1 MSSPSCVS
9 HVGSTSICAADA
21 SLDMPPAA
29 ARYIPCGDSI
39 CFALRQN
46 EIGEKRVSRIA
57 ALVAVGN
64 ISNVNE
70 VSIYRISSI
79 ARNISSSP

>member
-21 SLDMPPAA
+21 PLDMPPAA

-57 ALVAVGN
+57 ALVAEGD
-64 ISNVNE
+64 I
-70 VSIYRISSI
+70 SI
-79 ARNISSSP
+79 ARNASKYRV